1 MNKYGIQF
9 SILDLGKMRSD
20 INLMVPGTVIA
31 TRSESEAKK
40 RMVDVPIDS
49 ILIHVP
55 DYGYILCDLGCDP
68 KGMSQNWP
76 ESIKE
81 MTPYY
86 QDETQTLEYQLGLV
100 GLTPKDIRTVI
111 LSHMHVDHAGYL
123 YLFPHA
129 QVIVQKDEFAQAFAY
144 VFEQLDQN
152 GRTLYMRRDIT
163 VPVDKYTLIQ
173 GDYQVCPGV
182 TCISLPGH
190 SAGLMGLQVELDE
203 GGTYLFARDAAYLK
217 ESYGPPSVASSF
229 SYNVEQYYA
238 SHEKLRK
245 LEKETHGKIIFGHD
259 ASQWQSMKH
268 APYFYK

>member
-31 TRSESEAKK
+31 TRSEPEAKK

-123 YLFPHA
+123 W
-129 QVIVQKDEFAQAFAY
+129 
-144 VFEQLDQN
+144 
-152 GRTLYMRRDIT
+152 MRHI
-163 VPVDKYTLIQ
+163 
-173 GDYQVCPGV
+173 
-182 TCISLPGH
+182 
-190 SAGLMGLQVELDE
+190 
-203 GGTYLFARDAAYLK
+203 
-217 ESYGPPSVASSF
+217 
-229 SYNVEQYYA
+229 
-238 SHEKLRK
+238 
-245 LEKETHGKIIFGHD
+245 
-259 ASQWQSMKH
+259 
-268 APYFYK
+268 